1 LRRKPEAVAALEALA
16 QAEGEELIVAQ
27 LNLAA
32 EAGRS
37 FAELRV
43 LTDVETKALDRA
55 LQLLASRQQA
65 FLFDRD
71 ERRWI
76 GAAAQARLETECLA
90 AVAAIHAKEPLRA
103 TVSRAELSS
112 SWGRGLSPRLAHFV
126 IERLVRSGALAAEGD
141 GVRLPSHQVELGES
155 QSELKERL
163 VRLFAQTALM
173 PPSLKALGEHDID
186 PKAAAPMVRM
196 LVEEGTLIKVSEDL
210 VFYAPAVAALV
221 ERVQA
226 YLMEHADMGPA
237 EFRELSGGI
246 TRKYSIPLL
255 EYLDKVKIT
264 LRVGDRRQL
273 RRR

>member
-1 LRRKPEAVAALEALA
+1 
-16 QAEGEELIVAQ
+16 
-27 LNLAA
+27 
-32 EAGRS
+32 
-37 FAELRV
+37 
-43 LTDVETKALDRA
+43 
-55 LQLLASRQQA
+55 
-65 FLFDRD
+65 
-71 ERRWI
+71 
-76 GAAAQARLETECLA
+76 
-90 AVAAIHAKEPLRA
+90 
-103 TVSRAELSS
+103 
-112 SWGRGLSPRLAHFV
+112 
-126 IERLVRSGALAAEGD
+126 
-141 GVRLPSHQVELGES
+141 
-155 QSELKERL
+155 
-163 VRLFAQTALM
+163 
-173 PPSLKALGEHDID
+173 
-186 PKAAAPMVRM
+186 MVRM